1 MRIAVI
7 IAEYNPFHNGHAYH
21 IAQTRKNGATHIAVV
36 MSGNFVQ
43 RGEPAFLEKHVRARA
58 ALSGGADLVLEL
70 PLAFACA
77 PAQRFGLGAVYVAE
91 KMGCV
96 DMLSFGS
103 ESGDT
108 ARLEQA
114 AAVLDTPQFREALAL
129 ELESGAP
136 YPQAVS
142 RAMERCGSG
151 FAGLTA
157 SPNDTLAL
165 EYLRALRQLG
175 SKIRPMAVQRAF
187 VEHDAEEAAESFASA
202 SRLRALAQPEKIAA
216 YVPEEAAQLYR
227 AELEAGHTPD
237 PQRLDA
243 AVLGV
248 LRRQQREEFS
258 RLPDLSEGIENRFWN
273 AMRSGSSME
282 EILTLAKTKRY
293 PHARLRRMMMHAF
306 LGVTQEMAEE
316 LPAYLRVLGANER
329 GREILSVMAGTAS
342 LPVSAS
348 LAELERSGPTA
359 AKQARLE
366 ALSTDLYQGI
376 LRCPGP
382 CATDYTAPAIW
393 NA

>member
-114 AAVLDTPQFREALAL
+114 AAVLDTPQFRETLAR
-129 ELESGAP
+129 ELG
-136 YPQAVS
+136 
-142 RAMERCGSG
+142 RSG

-187 VEHDAEEAAESFASA
+187 VEHDAEEAAGGFASA

-216 YVPEEAAQLYR
+216 YVPEAAAQLYR

-306 LGVTQEMAEE
+306 LGITQEMAEE

-359 AKQARLE
+359 ANQARLE

>member
-21 IAQTRKNGATHIAVV
+21 IAQTRQNGATHIAVV

-77 PAQRFGLGAVYVAE
+77 PAQRFGLGAVYMAE
-91 KMGCV
+91 KMGCAE
-96 DMLSFGS
+96 MLSFGS

-114 AAVLDTPQFREALAL
+114 AQMLNDPDFRLALAR

-142 RAMERCGSG
+142 RAMEQCGSG
-151 FAGLTA
+151 LAGVTA

-165 EYLRALRQLG
+165 EYIRALRQLG
-175 SKIRPMAVQRAF
+175 SRIRPLAVQRAF
-187 VEHDAEEAAESFASA
+187 VDHDAAQSCGGFASA
-202 SRLRALAQPEKIAA
+202 SSLRALAHPEEIAA
-216 YVPEEAAQLYR
+216 FVPERAAGLYR

-237 PQRLDA
+237 PRRLDA
-243 AVLGV
+243 AVLSV
-248 LRRQQREEFS
+248 LRRQSREDFS

-306 LGVTQEMAEE
+306 LGVTQEMAGG

-329 GREILSVMAGTAS
+329 GREILSVMVETAS

-348 LAELERSGPTA
+348 LAELERTGA
-359 AKQARLE
+359 AAAEQACLE
-366 ALSTDLYQGI
+366 ALSTDLYQAI
-376 LRCPGP
+376 LRSPQP

>member
-1 MRIAVI
+1 M
-7 IAEYNPFHNGHAYH
+7 
-21 IAQTRKNGATHIAVV
+21 
-36 MSGNFVQ
+36 
-43 RGEPAFLEKHVRARA
+43 
-58 ALSGGADLVLEL
+58 
-70 PLAFACA
+70 
-77 PAQRFGLGAVYVAE
+77 
-91 KMGCV
+91 
-96 DMLSFGS
+96 
-103 ESGDT
+103 
-108 ARLEQA
+108 
-114 AAVLDTPQFREALAL
+114 TPWCWNI
-129 ELESGAP
+129 S
-136 YPQAVS
+136 
-142 RAMERCGSG
+142 ERCVSWGVRY
-151 FAGLTA
+151 T
-157 SPNDTLAL
+157 
-165 EYLRALRQLG
+165 RW
-175 SKIRPMAVQRAF
+175 AVRRAF
-187 VEHDAEEAAESFASA
+187 VEHDAEEAAEGFASA
-202 SRLRALAQPEKIAA
+202 SRLRALAQPEEESPPMSRRRQRSFT
-216 YVPEEAAQLYR
+216 VPSWR
-227 AELEAGHTPD
+227 PDIPRTPSGWM
-237 PQRLDA
+237 P

-348 LAELERSGPTA
+348 LAELERSSSA
-359 AKQARLE
+359 ASEQARLE
-366 ALSTDLYQGI
+366 ALSTDLYQGV

>member
-58 ALSGGADLVLEL
+58 ALSSGADLVLEL

-108 ARLEQA
+108 ARQEQA
-114 AAVLDTPQFREALAL
+114 AAVLDTPQFRETLVL

-175 SKIRPMAVQRAF
+175 SKIYPMAVRRAF
-187 VEHDAEEAAESFASA
+187 VEHDAEEAAEGFASA
-202 SRLRALAQPEKIAA
+202 SRLRALAQPEEIAA
-216 YVPEEAAQLYR
+216 YVPEAAAQLYR

-348 LAELERSGPTA
+348 LAELERSGSA
-359 AKQARLE
+359 AAEQARLE

-376 LRCPGP
+376 LRCPSP

>member
-21 IAQTRKNGATHIAVV
+21 IAQTRQNGATHIAVV

-43 RGEPAFLEKHVRARA
+43 RGEPAFLEKHIRTRA

-77 PAQRFGLGAVYVAE
+77 PAQRFGLGAVHIAE
-91 KMGCV
+91 KMGCAE
-96 DMLSFGS
+96 MLSFGS

-114 AAVLDTPQFREALAL
+114 AKMLDNPDFRLIL
-129 ELESGAP
+129 SRELGSGAP

-142 RAMERCGSG
+142 RAMEQCGG
-151 FAGLTA
+151 LAGVTA

-165 EYLRALRQLG
+165 EYLRALRQLE
-175 SKIRPMAVQRAF
+175 SRIRPLAVRRAF
-187 VEHDAEEAAESFASA
+187 VDHDAAQSCGDFASA
-202 SRLRALAQPEKIAA
+202 SSLRAMGHPQEIAA
-216 YVPEEAAQLYR
+216 YVPEAAAGLYR
-227 AELEAGHTPD
+227 TELEAGHTPD
-237 PQRLDA
+237 PNRLDA
-243 AVLGV
+243 AVLAV
-248 LRRQQREEFS
+248 LRRQSREDFS

-273 AMRSGSSME
+273 AVRSGSSVE
-282 EILTLAKTKRY
+282 EILSAAKTKRY

-306 LGVTQEMAEE
+306 LGVTQEMAGQ
-316 LPAYLRVLGANER
+316 LPAYLRVLGANAR
-329 GREILSVMAGTAS
+329 GREILSVMAETAS

-348 LAELERSGPTA
+348 LAELERTGA
-359 AKQARLE
+359 AAAEQARLE
-366 ALSTDLYQGI
+366 ALSTDLYQAI
-376 LRCPGP
+376 LRSPQA

-393 NA
+393 NE

>member
-21 IAQTRKNGATHIAVV
+21 IAQTRKNGATHIAAV

-114 AAVLDTPQFREALAL
+114 AVVLDTPQFRETLAR

-142 RAMERCGSG
+142 RAMERCGNS
-151 FAGLTA
+151 FARLTA

-175 SKIRPMAVQRAF
+175 SKIRPMAVRRAF
-187 VEHDAEEAAESFASA
+187 VEHDAEEAADG
-202 SRLRALAQPEKIAA
+202 A
-216 YVPEEAAQLYR
+216 YVPEKAAQLYR

-237 PQRLDA
+237 LQRLDA

-248 LRRQQREEFS
+248 LRRQQREGFS

-329 GREILSVMAGTAS
+329 GREILSVTAGTAG

-359 AKQARLE
+359 AKQARME
-366 ALSTDLYQGI
+366 ALSTDLYQGV
-376 LRCPGP
+376 LGCPGP

>member
-1 MRIAVI
+1 
-7 IAEYNPFHNGHAYH
+7 
-21 IAQTRKNGATHIAVV
+21 
-36 MSGNFVQ
+36 MSRRRQ
-43 RGEPAFLEKHVRARA
+43 R
-58 ALSGGADLVLEL
+58 
-70 PLAFACA
+70 
-77 PAQRFGLGAVYVAE
+77 
-91 KMGCV
+91 
-96 DMLSFGS
+96 SF
-103 ESGDT
+103 T
-108 ARLEQA
+108 
-114 AAVLDTPQFREALAL
+114 
-129 ELESGAP
+129 ELES
-136 YPQAVS
+136 
-142 RAMERCGSG
+142 
-151 FAGLTA
+151 
-157 SPNDTLAL
+157 
-165 EYLRALRQLG
+165 
-175 SKIRPMAVQRAF
+175 
-187 VEHDAEEAAESFASA
+187 
-202 SRLRALAQPEKIAA
+202 
-216 YVPEEAAQLYR
+216 
-227 AELEAGHTPD
+227 GHTPD
-237 PQRLDA
+237 PRRLDA

-348 LAELERSGPTA
+348 LAELERSGSA
-359 AKQARLE
+359 AAEQARLE